1 MAKKKREPDPQ
12 LSEKANQVFAIME
25 DYEKM
30 LGEWY
35 LLKSLVIVLASDTAT
50 EEEKQ
55 EAKTQAKEFLALC
68 EQLAM

>member
-50 EEEKQ
+50 DEEKQ
-55 EAKTQAKEFLALC
+55 EAKIQTKEFLALC